1 MENYREDLLREVLK
15 RLEPSNLRVVLSSPK
30 VYNHCDKT
38 EEIYQIKYSQK
49 PFSKEL
55 LEIMKN
61 PNPINTISKQHLDL
75 PEVNKFLP
83 KNMDMLKK

>member
-49 PFSKEL
+49 PFSEEMLKV
-55 LEIMKN
+55 MNN
-61 PNPINTISKQHLDL
+61 PNPVNEISK
-75 PEVNKFLP
+75 
-83 KNMDMLKK
+83 